1 MINPSKVL
9 KESIVTEKA
18 TALSANHNKYS
29 FEVYP
34 GADKKEIAEAVEQ
47 MFKVEVVRVNIQ
59 NKKPVHKRSR
69 FQRNQVGT
77 KRGMK
82 KAIVTLKQGDA
93 IELI

>member
-18 TALSANHNKYS
+18 TTLSAHNNQYS

-34 GADKKEIAEAVEQ
+34 DADKKDVAAAVEQ
-47 MFKVEVVRVNIQ
+47 LFKVEVIRVNIL
-59 NKKPVHKRSR
+59 NRKSVAKRSR
-69 FQRNQVGT
+69 YNRNQMGT
-77 KRGMK
+77 KRGIK

-93 IELI
+93 IELV

>member
-18 TALSANHNKYS
+18 AALSANNNQYS

-34 GADKKEIAEAVEQ
+34 GTDKKEIAEAVEQ
-47 MFKVEVVRVNIQ
+47 MFKVNVVRVNVQ
-59 NKKPVHKRSR
+59 NKKSVQKRSR
-69 FQRNQVGT
+69 MNRNQMGT
-77 KRGMK
+77 KKGMK

-93 IELI
+93 IELV

>member
-18 TALSANHNKYS
+18 TALSANNNQYS

-34 GADKKEIAEAVEQ
+34 EVDKKEVAAAVEQ
-47 MFKVEVVRVNIQ
+47 MFKVKVVRVNIMNTKSIQ
-59 NKKPVHKRSR
+59 KRSR
-69 FQRNQVGT
+69 YNRNQMGT

-93 IELI
+93 IELV

>member
-18 TALSANHNKYS
+18 TSLSAHSNQYS

-34 GADKKEIAEAVEQ
+34 DSDKKQVAAAVEQ
-47 MFKVEVVRVNIQ
+47 LFKVNVVRVNIL
-59 NKKPVHKRSR
+59 NKKSVMKRSR
-69 FQRNQVGT
+69 FNRNQMGT
-77 KRGMK
+77 KRGYK

-93 IELI
+93 IEMV